1 MVWQGRDDYM
11 RRMQASLDLE
21 ENKQEA
27 EGGKMEEDEVE
38 ENRGKALR
46 LAEAR
51 SKFQSLLLNTI
62 RLEGDK
68 RKIT

>member
-1 MVWQGRDDYM
+1 MVLQGRDDYI

-27 EGGKMEEDEVE
+27 EGGKMEEEVE

>member
-1 MVWQGRDDYM
+1 MVLQGRDDYM

-27 EGGKMEEDEVE
+27 EGGKMEEEVE

-62 RLEGDK
+62 RLEGYK

>member
-1 MVWQGRDDYM
+1 MVLQGRDDYI

-27 EGGKMEEDEVE
+27 EGGKLEEDEV

>member
-1 MVWQGRDDYM
+1 MVLQGRDDYM

-27 EGGKMEEDEVE
+27 EGGKMEEEVE

>member
-1 MVWQGRDDYM
+1 MVLQGRDDYI

-27 EGGKMEEDEVE
+27 EGGKMEEEVE

-62 RLEGDK
+62 RLEGYK

>member
-1 MVWQGRDDYM
+1 MVLQGRDDYM

>member
-1 MVWQGRDDYM
+1 MVLQGRDDYI

>member
-1 MVWQGRDDYM
+1 MVLQGRDDYI

-21 ENKQEA
+21 EKKQG
-27 EGGKMEEDEVE
+27 EGEKMDEEV

-62 RLEGDK
+62 RLERYK
-68 RKIT
+68 RKIR